1 MVYTWKKYVISVEW
15 VQGEKANGTT
25 VYVAIYPIKVDHYHN
40 KILER
45 KPKSQQVGKEQDK
58 YKKEMIEKMLERRN
72 LMHNFDSTLLNDLKK
87 KSRVYLAWLLFSLIM
102 AKYFGIYP
110 WYMWNYEY
118 QEW

>member
-1 MVYTWKKYVISVEW
+1 
-15 VQGEKANGTT
+15 
-25 VYVAIYPIKVDHYHN
+25 
-40 KILER
+40 
-45 KPKSQQVGKEQDK
+45 
-58 YKKEMIEKMLERRN
+58 MLERRN

-110 WYMWNYEY
+110 WYIWNYEY